1 MKRALIATTAA
12 VAWGCAPAPAQA
24 QAQDTPPPASEE
36 VCGTFDAVYA
46 DYIGPFAE
54 RRLGGGN
61 ADAWQTQV
69 WINPDTGSWTILIVW
84 SLDEVCIADA
94 GDGWMWEGAVP
105 PPPQGVP
112 S

>member
-1 MKRALIATTAA
+1 MKRALIAATAA
-12 VAWGCAPAPAQA
+12 VASAWGCTPVLGQEA
-24 QAQDTPPPASEE
+24 PPPASEE

-69 WINPDTGSWTILIVW
+69 WINPDTGSWTILIIW
-84 SLDEVCIADA
+84 SLEEVCIADA
-94 GDGWMWEGAVP
+94 GDGWMWEGAETP
-105 PPPQGVP
+105 APPQGAP